1 MLARYHAI
9 TVRENSAVT
18 LLEEMELKCAGQ
30 VLDPTLLLDKEEWM
44 HFIHKEIQGRYVLVY
59 QIHNNPILDR
69 YAMKFAKHV
78 GLPLYRVSPSLHQIM
93 RGGKFIFLPDVGE
106 FLSYI
111 NNATYIVTDSF
122 HGTAFSIN
130 FNKQFIEILPNTK
143 TGSRNQ
149 SILQLTGLQ
158 DRIVTDYNDFSIATK
173 MIDYTF
179 VNGIIKEERKKSYCI
194 LKRIIEE

>member
-1 MLARYHAI
+1 MLRCLLGI
-9 TVRENSAVT
+9 MQLLLEKNSAVT

-93 RGGKFIFLPDVGE
+93 RGGKFIF
-106 FLSYI
+106 F
-111 NNATYIVTDSF
+111 T
-122 HGTAFSIN
+122 
-130 FNKQFIEILPNTK
+130 
-143 TGSRNQ
+143 
-149 SILQLTGLQ
+149 
-158 DRIVTDYNDFSIATK
+158 
-173 MIDYTF
+173 
-179 VNGIIKEERKKSYCI
+179 
-194 LKRIIEE
+194 